1 MDLPRTLEQLTAGR
15 IRERLPHQHQRHCL
29 PGAGQ
34 LLQRPD
40 RSLRIAQALHAVVSG
55 IALDELTLDVPEGVP
70 VFVDDEEDR
79 KRHVVYSTV
88 ASQQAEFLT

>member
-15 IRERLPHQHQRHCL
+15 IRKRLPHQHERHCL

-34 LLQRPD
+34 LLQSPD
-40 RSLRIAQALHAVVSG
+40 RLLRIAQALDAVVSG
-55 IALDELTLDVPEGVP
+55 IAPDELTLDVPEGVP

-79 KRHVVYSTV
+79 KRHLVHLTV